1 MNDDPSLP
9 RDLAERDRL
18 DTARLGT
25 WLTEHVPGFAGPL
38 DYAKFAGGQS
48 NPTYRLDT
56 PARRY
61 VLRRKPMGELL
72 PSAHQV
78 EREYRVIAALHPSGF
93 PVPRPYALCEDA
105 AVIGS
110 AFYVMEMVEGRTIWD
125 GAMPE
130 LTPAARRAHYHAMI
144 DTLADLHNIDP
155 GAIGLGDYGRPGNYF
170 ERQVARW
177 TKQYRGA
184 ETETLPEMERLIEW
198 LPRTVPPQTRTAIVH
213 GDYRVDNMRFAPG
226 EEPRVAAVLDWELST
241 LGDPVADLTYY
252 LMSWVTEPEGRSGV
266 MGLTGDATGIPT
278 LDEMLARYAA
288 RTGRD
293 EPVAIDW
300 YFAFNLF
307 RLASIVQGIRK
318 RVLVGTAAN
327 ARAQETAARLPLLV
341 KAASHFAGRAGA

>member
-1 MNDDPSLP
+1 MSDDPMLQ
-9 RDLAERDRL
+9 RELAARDRL
-18 DTARLGT
+18 DLTRLGP
-25 WLTEHVPGFAGPL
+25 WLEAHVPGAAGPL
-38 DYAKFAGGQS
+38 DYVKFAGGQS

-56 PARRY
+56 PGGRY

-78 EREYRVIAALHPSGF
+78 EREYRVIAALHPAGF
-93 PVPRPYALCEDA
+93 PVPRPLALCEEP

-125 GAMPE
+125 GAMPG
-130 LTPAARRAHYHAMI
+130 LTATARRAHYHAMI
-144 DTLADLHNIDP
+144 DTLADLHNLDLD
-155 GAIGLGDYGRPGNYF
+155 ALGLGDFGRPGNYF

-184 ETETLPEMERLIEW
+184 ETETIPAMERLIDW

-213 GDYRVDNMRFAPG
+213 GDYRVDNLRFGAG

-252 LMSWVTEPEGRSGV
+252 LMSWVTAPDGRSGV

-278 LDEMLARYAA
+278 LDETLARYAA

-293 EPVAIDW
+293 EPIAIDW
-300 YFAFNLF
+300 YLAFNFF

-327 ARAQETAARLPLLV
+327 ARAQETAAQLPTLV
-341 KAASHFAGRAGA
+341 AAAWALAERAGA